1 MDDDLN
7 RAYSFSLMALAE
19 ANLPTLAANITRYGE
34 SLVPATSKPVGRA
47 TMLRR
52 LEPVLSVFATWE
64 DWQSGSEELSKVR
77 AHGQWA
83 DGSPFGVLHHIPCLQ
98 PIYARHMKAG
108 AQQAPPPSL
117 PPCRPPRVMVA
128 HASLDRLFRIQ
139 VAR

>member
-1 MDDDLN
+1 MDDELN
-7 RAYSFSLMALAE
+7 RAYSFSLMALVE
-19 ANLPTLAANITRYGE
+19 ANLSTLAANIKRYGE
-34 SLVPATSKPVGRA
+34 ALVPATSKPVGRP

-52 LEPVLSVFATWE
+52 LQPVLPKLTWE

-83 DGSPFGVLHHIPCLQ
+83 DGSPFGNLHHTPYLQ
-98 PIYARHMKAG
+98 PTYARQMKAG

-139 VAR
+139 VSR